1 MPLAIGFEHLK
12 ATTEV
17 NTTSA
22 LSRNTALLSPGYLH
36 ALPLGEEPLA
46 VDAVEVLAM
55 VTVHTF
61 LNPQMRASS
70 LQTGSIVAHSPNCVW
85 VTIHFFLS
93 TQS

>member
-1 MPLAIGFEHLK
+1 MHY
-12 ATTEV
+12 
-17 NTTSA
+17 
-22 LSRNTALLSPGYLH
+22 LSEKSHWPSMRWK
-36 ALPLGEEPLA
+36 
-46 VDAVEVLAM
+46 VLAM